1 MSVVEVGTYN
11 VRAGYI
17 GDATCTRCLPALR
30 VAVAP
35 EEVDLFSIL
44 YAASRSLEGSALP
57 SSSSSSSSF
66 AHNEACGMD
75 GASRSKDSNTPSNAL
90 LPLWSLRQVES
101 HPAAHVDSLRRLK
114 RDILENDEQDPLCLV
129 LPEVWHERTDVM
141 EALFQLILE
150 TSGLTTALYAMRPSV
165 GWTFAAGA
173 ASSIVMDV
181 GHSHTT
187 VTAVL
192 DGYALRHSVDT
203 IPVGGDAVTAQ
214 YSELLS
220 RHRPVVE
227 AAVPVL
233 SSVAREIYWRDW
245 VADVK
250 HCLAR
255 VLPLQGGLGGVALAE
270 GKGSAASAAKEASVR
285 VAMNL
290 QAPDGTRVHL
300 DERKAALPF
309 EVFFSTHSDKQ
320 RSVVTMMTMCKQRMD
335 PEWQLHTVPHLLAG
349 AGGRVPGFRDRLME
363 ELKAQDSTYFRYERE
378 GVLNVAQTAD
388 GAWMGASMAASSSSF
403 EPLWVTRGE
412 WAEEGASVLYR
423 KLFY

>member
-1 MSVVEVGTYN
+1 MSVVEVGTFN

-17 GDATCTRCLPALR
+17 GDATCTRCVPALR
-30 VAVAP
+30 AAAAP
-35 EEVDLFSIL
+35 EEVDLISLL
-44 YAASRSLEGSALP
+44 YAAGKSLDTAPLP
-57 SSSSSSSSF
+57 SSSAF
-66 AHNEACGMD
+66 ANEEAGGPAD
-75 GASRSKDSNTPSNAL
+75 SLLSQGSGAPPNAL
-90 LPLWSLRQVES
+90 LPLWSLRQVER
-101 HPAAHVDSLRRLK
+101 HPKQHIDSLRRLK
-114 RDILENDEQDPLCLV
+114 RDVLENAEQDPLCLV
-129 LPEVWHERTDVM
+129 LPEIWHERIDVM

-150 TSGLTTALYAMRPSV
+150 APGLTTALYCMRPSV
-165 GWTFAAGA
+165 GWTFASGA
-173 ASSIVMDV
+173 ASSIVLDV

-220 RHRPVVE
+220 KHRPVVE
-227 AAVPVL
+227 AAAPVL
-233 SSVAREIYWRDW
+233 SHSTVREIYWRDW

-255 VLPLQGGLGGVALAE
+255 VLPYQGGTGSVASAA
-270 GKGSAASAAKEASVR
+270 GKGSALTAVKEAAVR
-285 VAMNL
+285 AAADL
-290 QAPDGTRVHL
+290 QAPDGARVHL

-309 EVFFSTHSDKQ
+309 EVFFSAAGDEKRNVATL
-320 RSVVTMMTMCKQRMD
+320 MAMCKRQMD

-349 AGGRVPGFRDRLME
+349 AGSLVPGFRDRVVE
-363 ELKAQDSTYFRYERE
+363 ELKAQDSSYFRYERD
-378 GVLNVAQTAD
+378 GVLNMAQTAD
-388 GAWMGASMAASSSSF
+388 GAWVGASMAASSSSF

>member
-1 MSVVEVGTYN
+1 MSVVEVGTFN

-17 GDATCTRCLPALR
+17 GDATCTWCVPALR
-30 VAVAP
+30 AAAAP
-35 EEVDLFSIL
+35 EEVNLISLL
-44 YAASRSLEGSALP
+44 YTASKNLDTAPLLSSAFANDEAGRDEGNSLSQSGETVP
-57 SSSSSSSSF
+57 
-66 AHNEACGMD
+66 H
-75 GASRSKDSNTPSNAL
+75 AL
-90 LPLWSLRQVES
+90 LPLWSLRQLQRYPNT
-101 HPAAHVDSLRRLK
+101 HIDSLRRLK
-114 RDILENDEQDPLCLV
+114 RDVLENAEQDPLCLV
-129 LPEVWHERTDVM
+129 LPEVWHERTDVL

-150 TSGLTTALYAMRPSV
+150 TPGLTTALYCMRPSV
-165 GWTFAAGA
+165 GWAFASGS
-173 ASSIVMDV
+173 ASSIVLDV

-220 RHRPVVE
+220 EHRPVVE
-227 AAVPVL
+227 AAAPAL
-233 SSVAREIYWRDW
+233 SHSVAREIYWCDW

-250 HCLAR
+250 HCLAH
-255 VLPLQGGLGGVALAE
+255 VLPYVGGV
-270 GKGSAASAAKEASVR
+270 GDVASVR
-285 VAMNL
+285 GKGPASTAVKGTVVRAATDL
-290 QAPDGTRVHL
+290 QAPDGTRVQL

-309 EVFFSTHSDKQ
+309 EVFFGTTGDGK
-320 RSVVTMMTMCKQRMD
+320 RNVATLMAMCKRQMD

-349 AGGRVPGFRDRLME
+349 GGSLVLGFRDRMLE
-363 ELKAQDSTYFRYERE
+363 ELKALDSSYFRCERE
-378 GVLNVAQTAD
+378 GGLNVAQTAD
-388 GAWMGASMAASSSSF
+388 GAWVGASMAASSSSF